1 MHILQTVNQKM
12 SWLERPQS
20 KQQKPGKSRNIVK
33 APALNYQQPFCLQEW
48 RHSMIVVASMKYPPH
63 STHMRC
69 GLSSVIFILVVRC
82 ILAERLER
90 GRGKTCTERKEKK
103 GWNGRKRRQCLE
115 RTSDFVEATIIFY
128 ADSATNKCGRFT
140 VSSDLEQRIITNQ
153 SHPIDRLLSLG

>member
-20 KQQKPGKSRNIVK
+20 KHQKPGKSRNIVK
-33 APALNYQQPFCLQEW
+33 APPLNYQHPFCLQEW

-82 ILAERLER
+82 ILAERWER

-103 GWNGRKRRQCLE
+103 RWNGRKPRPCLE
-115 RTSDFVEATIIFY
+115 RTWVCLASLRQLSSFMLTQRQTNVADLQSAATWN
-128 ADSATNKCGRFT
+128 S
-140 VSSDLEQRIITNQ
+140 E
-153 SHPIDRLLSLG
+153 